1 MSEVVVY
8 LSKSNKQT
16 EMNNVTTTQA
26 ISLINR
32 AYDANGFLI
41 NPKSKKN
48 QNEARAILESDLN
61 LYGKTVN
68 GFDAH
73 VCMLVIAYPDQAI

>member
-1 MSEVVVY
+1 MSESVVY

-32 AYDANGFLI
+32 AFDANGFLI